1 MSIHGSIY
9 APAAPLMLSGSSSLP
24 ILGTLDVA
32 DTITITGSASA
43 VVSP

>member
-9 APAAPLMLSGSSSLP
+9 APAAPLTLSGSTKLP

-32 DTITITGSASA
+32 DTITGSASA